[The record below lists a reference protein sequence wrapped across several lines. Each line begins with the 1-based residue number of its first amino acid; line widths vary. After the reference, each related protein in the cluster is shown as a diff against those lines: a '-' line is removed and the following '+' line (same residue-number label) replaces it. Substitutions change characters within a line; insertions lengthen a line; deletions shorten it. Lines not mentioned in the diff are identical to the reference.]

1 MDEKTDIEKLI
12 IEFSIR
18 ETILILEH
26 LPVWNS

>member
-1 MDEKTDIEKLI
+1 MDEKTGIKRLI

-18 ETILILEH
+18 ETISILEH